1 MRSRESLL
9 SNPQWRDMAHRKEWQ
24 DIYSAALDCDLLFD
38 KCLTQIVE
46 PGTISLLGEAA
57 VTQGQLAINL
67 HARFQAW
74 SSYLGVFAE
83 QNACLDRRLSCSK
96 EIQDMVINHLET
108 LFLNLQRF
116 VQITQIREDSDS
128 NETLQWKTNVEDFMA
143 DLRKTGEYIEGS
155 VDRLHRLGK
164 IIRQTSTASLIS
176 RVRAFSAKKSDSSL
190 ENTSYLVIRHLYPE
204 APLSLQ
210 RLLGQSILERHYNME
225 YRREHPIQT
234 DKRIIS
240 QSGSKPS
247 TLQTD
252 EFNHR
257 LEPRKQSPPLS
268 TVPTTPLVPTE
279 DISYPQPPRPLGD
292 GNPSWATCH
301 WCSESYPYNKFQDKS
316 WWRRHVDHDFQPYIC
331 LFDTCPYSPGFDSFS
346 SWAEHME
353 KHHSPN
359 WIAKINSKAIWRC
372 KIGHELPELFDDEAS
387 LRDHMRKHHLDSYT
401 EHQLGRIARRGSIR
415 IPGSQDICPICG
427 RDPNNDLIIADELH
441 DSQHSYQN
449 KRKRESEPI
458 IQTQLNINDQG
469 KRRKVI
475 IEGER
480 AIIANESAS
489 AGEPASEL
497 ASSQKTESILPQSM
511 DQLRRERL
519 LIHIAEHLQSLSFMS
534 LRLNAFQE
542 QYEKRGD
549 DFTM

>member
-1 MRSRESLL
+1 
-9 SNPQWRDMAHRKEWQ
+9 
-24 DIYSAALDCDLLFD
+24 
-38 KCLTQIVE
+38 
-46 PGTISLLGEAA
+46 
-57 VTQGQLAINL
+57 
-67 HARFQAW
+67 
-74 SSYLGVFAE
+74 
-83 QNACLDRRLSCSK
+83 
-96 EIQDMVINHLET
+96 
-108 LFLNLQRF
+108 
-116 VQITQIREDSDS
+116 
-128 NETLQWKTNVEDFMA
+128 MA

-155 VDRLHRLGK
+155 VDRLHRLGV
-164 IIRQTSTASLIS
+164 IIRQSSTASLIS

-190 ENTSYLVIRHLYPE
+190 ENTSYLVIKHLYAG

-210 RLLGQSILERHYNME
+210 RLLGQSILERHYNIQ
-225 YRREHPIQT
+225 YRREHQRRLSTRPLAVLCKRNGQTQVENNRLELRDTFTRKGPDDNAPNGIYNNFLIQT
-234 DKRIIS
+234 DQGVVS
-240 QSGSKPS
+240 QSSSKPS
-247 TLQTD
+247 TFHTD
-252 EFNHR
+252 EFYHR
-257 LEPRKQSPPLS
+257 LEARKQSPALS
-268 TVPTTPLVPTE
+268 TVSTTPLVHTG
-279 DISYPQPPRPLGD
+279 DISYPQPPKPLGG
-292 GNPSWATCH
+292 GNSSWATCQ
-301 WCSESYPYNKFQDKS
+301 WCFESYPYNKFQDKS
-316 WWRRHVDHDFQPYIC
+316 WWRYAVDIILPYWRVTNPVHKRRHVDHDFQPYIC
-331 LFDTCPYSPGFDSFS
+331 LFDTCPYSPGFDNFS
-346 SWAEHME
+346 SWVEHME

-359 WIAKINSKAIWRC
+359 WIATINSKAIWRC
-372 KIGHELPELFDDEAS
+372 KIGHESPELFDDEAS

-401 EHQLGRIARRGSIR
+401 EHQLGRIARRSSIR

-427 RDPNNDLIIADELH
+427 RDPNNDLIIADEPN

-475 IEGER
+475 LEGKRE
-480 AIIANESAS
+480 IIANESAS

-497 ASSQKTESILPQSM
+497 ASSRKTESILPQSM